1 MTDRRWRAGLAGHAA
16 SAGGSLER
24 VACSIGERF
33 EREGDLELA
42 ARWFRRAAEAGCPE
56 AALRL
61 GDVLGRL
68 ADERGAETKDS
79 PDSPE
84 RLLAEASRWLS
95 EVRYATMPDGIEL
108 VTDMLNRHQRLAAR
122 RGLEPEPV
130 G

>member
-1 MTDRRWRAGLAGHAA
+1 MPDRRWRAELTSRPAP
-16 SAGGSLER
+16 AGGSLER
-24 VACSIGERF
+24 VACSLGERC

-42 ARWFRRAAEAGCPE
+42 ARWFRRAAETGCAE

-68 ADERGAETKDS
+68 ADERPAETKDS

-84 RLLAEASRWLS
+84 WLLAEASRWLS
-95 EVRYATMPDGIEL
+95 EVRYAAMPDGIEL

>member
-1 MTDRRWRAGLAGHAA
+1 AP
-16 SAGGSLER
+16 AGGSLGL
-24 VACSIGERF
+24 VACSIGERY
-33 EREGDLELA
+33 ERAGDLELA

-68 ADERGAETKDS
+68 ADECGVETK
-79 PDSPE
+79 DSPE

-108 VTDMLNRHQRLAAR
+108 VTDMLNRHQRIAAR